1 MAHRARGGARG
12 ICVGHGS
19 KTVPRQ
25 RQTLWLGLVLVAA
38 CSASAETARE
48 EIARLGLDHHPR
60 PVLQREAVQIYGQ
73 LALGLS
79 RVPSAWGQGDRGV
92 APIGGNWIGLQGTE
106 TLDHGWAAQ
115 FRLEGTLHA
124 VPESGASGLAAD
136 RTALVGLSHRRWGAL
151 ALGRVV
157 QPAYGLL
164 EMVDPLSGGIGAADR
179 LLHTQTPTP
188 GTQDTRV
195 SNAMLWTTAGRWP
208 GLQLSLLTSQPPGG
222 QARAHG
228 AALQGRTGAFE
239 WGLGW
244 QEGPARHTDVVPL
257 VLRHTGD
264 RLQTWL
270 AFTQGRDAGAYFRS
284 GSIGMRLRVPRGPRP
299 LSTVVQ
305 LSHRDNASG
314 PNEWQLAAGIEQ
326 PLSARTAW
334 LVTGA
339 LRSTNGGANR
349 AGGELGLRHRF
360 NL

>member
-1 MAHRARGGARG
+1 M
-12 ICVGHGS
+12 GHGG
-19 KTVPRQ
+19 KTVPLQ
-25 RQTLWLGLVLVAA
+25 RQKLWLGLVLVVAGTT
-38 CSASAETARE
+38 SAETARE

-60 PVLQREAVQIYGQ
+60 PVLQREAVQLYGQ
-73 LALGLS
+73 VALGLS
-79 RVPSAWGQGDRGV
+79 RVPGAWGHGDQGV
-92 APIGGNWIGLQGTE
+92 APIAGNWIGLQGTE

-115 FRLEGTLHA
+115 FRLEGTLRVLPGHTA
-124 VPESGASGLAAD
+124 GGMAAD
-136 RTALVGLSHRRWGAL
+136 RAALVGLSHRQWGAL

-157 QPAYGLL
+157 QPAYALL
-164 EMVDPLSGGIGAADR
+164 ALVDPLSGGVGAADR
-179 LLHTQTPTP
+179 LLFAQTPTP
-188 GTQDTRV
+188 GTLDTRA
-195 SNAMLWTTAGRWP
+195 SNAMLWTAPARWP
-208 GLQLSLLTSQPPGG
+208 GLQANVLLSRPADA

-244 QEGPARHTDVVPL
+244 QDGPALQTEVMPM

-264 RLQTWL
+264 TLQTWL
-270 AFTQGRDAGAYFRS
+270 ALTHGREAGARFRS
-284 GSIGMRLRVPRGPRP
+284 GSLGLRLRVPRGPRP
-299 LSTVVQ
+299 PSAVLQ
-305 LSHRDNASG
+305 LSRRDNRPG

-339 LRSTNGGANR
+339 LRSTSGNATR